1 MSTLFG
7 KTVRRISVS
16 LVDHRGDYAVVEAT
30 DITTGI
36 QVAGPVSIPWVETMK
51 ELKNRLCASMNEAAR
66 SPIRIVD
73 ADGDPVQ
80 DMPWRQTVR
89 VSTLFSWAR
98 R

>member
-7 KTVRRISVS
+7 RRVRRVSIS
-16 LVDHRGDYAVVEAT
+16 LFDHWDDHAVVVAT
-30 DITTGI
+30 DAARGI

-51 ELKNRLCASMNEAAR
+51 DLKNRLSASMHEAAR

-80 DMPWRQTVR
+80 DEPWRQMVGP
-89 VSTLFSWAR
+89 
-98 R
+98 